1 MKEYL
6 AFIKEEGKDING
18 NYLYKFDFSTDKDTV
33 WGEYWN
39 VVPSSIIPTL
49 DIDVKCV
56 SKAFRAVFPIH
67 LLTAD
72 KSNCFSMQD
81 CIDGII
87 SLAYSNIDEE
97 YLSYDEKPLF
107 FNFGEDYEEVI
118 TKLNSLN
125 IQITNE
131 QEIDNENNDVELSR
145 ILEKKNDNDTD
156 DEDYIFD

>member
-6 AFIKEEGKDING
+6 AFIKEEGKNING
-18 NYLYKFDFSTDKDTV
+18 NYLYRFDFSTDKDTV

-56 SKAFRAVFPIH
+56 SKTFRAVFPIH

-87 SLAYSNIDEE
+87 SLAYSDLDEE

-118 TKLNSLN
+118 SKLNSLN

-131 QEIDNENNDVELSR
+131 QEIDNENNDVELSK
-145 ILEKKNDNDTD
+145 ILENKNDNDTD
-156 DEDYIFD
+156 DEDFIFD